1 MSRTIQKPVPFLS
14 EQTSQYLNAIWQTLP
29 PDQHKLAS
37 GMCIGEQ
44 SKYLRWEITP
54 KDVQS
59 DTLELIQIFDPIRI
73 HRGNSCT
80 KSSDSRPR
88 SCIACTTSK

>member
-59 DTLELIQIFDPIRI
+59 DTLELIQITDVQFGHICCKYERVIEYRD
-73 HRGNSCT
+73 
-80 KSSDSRPR
+80 
-88 SCIACTTSK
+88 